1 MSLKPHQAASA
12 DAPEGVEI
20 RSDVFISTFEEG
32 GSINSLPEHD
42 YNDDVASSSNKKGKT
57 SMVKVLM
64 STTVAAVVLAAVG
77 VTAYQMGVNQSAS
90 KMSTSMMSTTM
101 TKSGKA
107 TGSPAPAPSGKAGK
121 KACLEYGFLNDVVA
135 AGSSTPIGAD
145 GPTGA
150 ASCAAISQTT
160 ALCCTEATSC
170 YFPAGSFVPFDV
182 TNQGCIDYLECLE
195 DPENG
200 PAIVGDWWLQRDV
213 NNGEMYFVEDAVC
226 GNITSTADDSRT
238 RFELWNDVH
247 LDMSLG
253 FFKEFSVGYNY
264 LAVGSGSGGYLNMYL
279 RVDETS
285 TAYYDCRF
293 NYLLDNVVATGTL
306 VITPET
312 EADSI
317 GGSCGGTTT
326 IEDYLAANPGAVMG
340 VGNGELYT
348 FVLNTGSTGQ
358 DNSGSEI
365 CWGDVSIK
373 HVDEEGTIYENL
385 FEFTTLV

>member
-1 MSLKPHQAASA
+1 MWTKKTSLAALLISA
-12 DAPEGVEI
+12 RCGSGVDAQQI
-20 RSDVFISTFEEG
+20 RSPKSSKNP
-32 GSINSLPEHD
+32 SIK
-42 YNDDVASSSNKKGKT
+42 SSKSPT
-57 SMVKVLM
+57 S
-64 STTVAAVVLAAVG
+64 
-77 VTAYQMGVNQSAS
+77 
-90 KMSTSMMSTTM
+90 
-101 TKSGKA
+101 
-107 TGSPAPAPSGKAGK
+107 KAGK
-121 KACLEYGFLNDVVA
+121 KVCLEFGFLNDVVA

-150 ASCAAISQTT
+150 GSCVTSPTT
-160 ALCCTEATSC
+160 ALCCTEAALC
-170 YFPAGSFVPFDV
+170 YLPPTYPFNA

-200 PAIVGDWWLQRDV
+200 PALVGDWWLQRDV
-213 NNGEMYFVEDAVC
+213 NNGEMFFEEDAVC
-226 GNITSTADDSRT
+226 GRITNTELNSRT

-247 LDMSLG
+247 LGMDLG
-253 FFKEFSVGYNY
+253 LFKEFSVGYDYRSTRTN
-264 LAVGSGSGGYLNMYL
+264 GGGSGGYLNMYL
-279 RVDETS
+279 RVDENS

-317 GGSCGGTTT
+317 GGSCNGTTT
-326 IEDYLAANPGAVMG
+326 IEDYLAVNENAVMG

-348 FVLNTGSTGQ
+348 FALNTGSTNQ
-358 DNSGSEI
+358 NNENLEI

-373 HVDEEGTIYENL
+373 HVDEAGTVYATT

>member
-42 YNDDVASSSNKKGKT
+42 YNDDVASSSNKKGNT

-64 STTVAAVVLAAVG
+64 STTVGAAVLAAVG
-77 VTAYQMGVNQSAS
+77 VTAYQVGVNQSAS

-135 AGSSTPIGAD
+135 AGSPDPIGAD
-145 GPTGA
+145 GPNGYGA
-150 ASCAAISQTT
+150 CLASPPGPGAV
-160 ALCCTEATSC
+160 CCTELAS
-170 YFPAGSFVPFDV
+170 GNSD
-182 TNQGCIDYLECLE
+182 DYSECLQ
-195 DPENG
+195 DPDNG
-200 PAIVGDWWLQRDV
+200 PVLVGDWWLQRDV
-213 NNGEMYFVEDAVC
+213 NNGEMFFVEGAVC
-226 GNITSTADDSRT
+226 GKITNTELNSRT

-247 LDMSLG
+247 LDMCLG

-264 LAVGSGSGGYLNMYL
+264 LDVGSGSGGYLNMYL

-285 TAYYDCRF
+285 TAYYDCNLVF
-293 NYLLDNVVATGTL
+293 NIPNAVGTGTL
-306 VITPET
+306 LVTPET
-312 EADSI
+312 VVSSARTFSSGDANGCI
-317 GGSCGGTTT
+317 AGTT
-326 IEDYLAANPGAVMG
+326 IEDYLVANPDAVMG

-348 FVLNTGSTGQ
+348 FVLNTGSTNQ
-358 DNSGSEI
+358 DNENLEI

-373 HVDEEGTIYENL
+373 HVDEAGNIYANT